1 MTKISIGCRVTD
13 TINGFTGLTTGRL
26 EYLNGCRQFLVKP
39 ERLNKDGKPE
49 EGIWIDEQNL
59 RFEMKVLNDPFVK
72 GSFAISSPKAGGPD
86 RAERDLPR

>member
-1 MTKISIGCRVTD
+1 MTAITIGCRVTD

-59 RFEMKVLNDPFVK
+59 RFEMKVLEDPF
-72 GSFAISSPKAGGPD
+72 AYSPQAKAGGPD

>member
-1 MTKISIGCRVTD
+1 MTKISLGCRVTD

-39 ERLNKDGKPE
+39 EALDKDGKPQ
-49 EGIWIDEQNL
+49 EGIWIDEQYL
-59 RFEMKVLNDPFVK
+59 RLEGLVMADPFVA
-72 GSFAISSPKAGGPD
+72 GAAPARGGPD